1 MATFSLRARRLVVAG
16 GFAVAIA
23 IAPVIA
29 VAAGSGAA
37 RPVADDCANGES
49 MDVYSMACVPDV
61 VPNTGAPSENA
72 LTQCSGG
79 DQGQCIAN
87 EYYGPGNVQV
97 PNVSTRVQQSP

>member
-1 MATFSLRARRLVVAG
+1 MATFSVPARRLIVAG

-23 IAPVIA
+23 IAPAIT
-29 VAAGSGAA
+29 AAAWSGAG

-49 MDVYSMACVPDV
+49 MDLYSMACVPDV
-61 VPNTGAPSENA
+61 VPNTGAPSESA
-72 LTQCSGG
+72 LTGCSGG

-87 EYYGPGNVQV
+87 EYYGPGNVHV